1 MKTTLIQIDPHDDL
15 TSIKD
20 KMTWAK
26 SPRMLLF
33 FPHGYPLNQSPLTM
47 KLIRRYAETNG
58 SRVALITR
66 DRVMREIAEEQGIP
80 CFSSAPQ
87 AEKKTWGSINQT
99 KPLGTIKGV
108 EKITELKTI
117 TPSQSK
123 SKRYPIQKI
132 ISVFLLLGVGVLS
145 LLFFI
150 PSAHIVIYPVQAQ
163 QQIDYQVIVSPDVNA
178 VGISGN
184 IPSEQL
190 SIQINGDLSGSSS
203 GKVVV
208 PKARAT
214 GEITITNKTNKSVML
229 PKGTIVSTSGLSPI
243 EFYLTSEVSL
253 APFATTTFDASIE
266 AIMAGESGNVGS
278 GMITTIGGLE
288 NVVSINNLQPTSGGL
303 EQSFPTP
310 TESDYKKLEEKLRIQ
325 LLSICKEE
333 MIGKTKEGTILI
345 ENSIELGEE
354 NTRNQIPA
362 IGEPSDSATLSMNVT
377 CIAIGYRVEDEK
389 LLAKKILDQN
399 LENGLMP
406 LNDIIQIEKVTGF
419 TLTTYEEYS
428 WTEQASRVLMPEMDE
443 QSLVNLLSGKT
454 EKETLILLNQAM
466 NQTKPVEILIKPA
479 WWSRMPLLPN
489 RIVIEIG
496 SN

>member
-87 AEKKTWGSINQT
+87 AEKKSWGAINQT

-117 TPSQSK
+117 TPSQTK
-123 SKRYPIQKI
+123 SKRYPFQKI
-132 ISVFLLLGVGVLS
+132 ISVFLLLGVGVFS

-150 PSAHIVIYPVQAQ
+150 PSAHIVLYPVRTQ
-163 QQIDYQVIVSPDVNA
+163 QQIEYQVIVNPGA
-178 VGISGN
+178 VTVDISGN

-190 SIQINGDLSGSSS
+190 SIQVSGDASGISS

-208 PKARAT
+208 PKAKAT
-214 GEITITNKTNKSVML
+214 GEISITNQSNKTVTL

-243 EFYLTSEVSL
+243 EFYLTSAVSL
-253 APFATTTFDASIE
+253 APSAATT
-266 AIMAGESGNVGS
+266 
-278 GMITTIGGLE
+278 
-288 NVVSINNLQPTSGGL
+288 INS
-303 EQSFPTP
+303 
-310 TESDYKKLEEKLRIQ
+310 
-325 LLSICKEE
+325 
-333 MIGKTKEGTILI
+333 
-345 ENSIELGEE
+345 
-354 NTRNQIPA
+354 
-362 IGEPSDSATLSMNVT
+362 
-377 CIAIGYRVEDEK
+377 
-389 LLAKKILDQN
+389 
-399 LENGLMP
+399 
-406 LNDIIQIEKVTGF
+406 
-419 TLTTYEEYS
+419 
-428 WTEQASRVLMPEMDE
+428 
-443 QSLVNLLSGKT
+443 
-454 EKETLILLNQAM
+454 
-466 NQTKPVEILIKPA
+466 
-479 WWSRMPLLPN
+479 PN
-489 RIVIEIG
+489 
-496 SN
+496 

>member
-66 DRVMREIAEEQGIP
+66 DRVMREIAEEQGIH

-87 AEKKTWGSINQT
+87 AEKKSWGTINQT

-108 EKITELKTI
+108 DKITELKTI
-117 TPSQSK
+117 TPLQTK
-123 SKRYPIQKI
+123 SKRYPFQKI
-132 ISVFLLLGVGVLS
+132 VSVFLFLGVGVFS

-150 PSAHIVIYPVQAQ
+150 PSAHIVLYPVQTQ
-163 QQIDYQVIVSPDVNA
+163 QQIEYQVIVNPGA
-178 VGISGN
+178 VTVDISGN

-190 SIQINGDLSGSSS
+190 SIQVSGDASGSSS

-208 PKARAT
+208 PKAKAT
-214 GEITITNKTNKSVML
+214 GEISITNQSNKTVTL
-229 PKGTIVSTSGLSPI
+229 PKGTIVSTSGFSPI
-243 EFYLTSEVSL
+243 EFYLTSAVSL
-253 APFATTTFDASIE
+253 APSAETTIKAPIE
-266 AIMAGESGNVGS
+266 AVMAGESGNVDS
-278 GMITTIGGLE
+278 GMIITIGGLD
-288 NVVSINNLQPTSGGL
+288 NVVSLKNLKPTLGGL

-310 TESDYKKLEEKLRIQ
+310 TENDYKKLEEKLRIQ
-325 LLSICKEE
+325 LLSICKEDL
-333 MIGKTKEGTILI
+333 IGKTKEETILI
-345 ENSIELGEE
+345 ENTIELGEE
-354 NTRNQIPA
+354 NSRNQIPA
-362 IGEPSDSATLSMNVT
+362 IGEPSDSATLSMTVT
-377 CIAIGYRVEDEK
+377 CGAIGYLVENEK
-389 LLAKKILDQN
+389 QLAKMILDQN

-406 LNDIIQIEKVTGF
+406 LNDIINIEKVTGVS
-419 TLTTYEEYS
+419 LTTDEKYF
-428 WTEQASRVLMPEMDE
+428 WTEQASRELMPEMDK
-443 QSLVNLLSGKT
+443 QSLVNLLSGKSD
-454 EKETLILLNQAM
+454 KEASNLLNQAM
-466 NQTKPVEILIKPA
+466 DQTKPAEISIKPA
-479 WWSRMPLLPN
+479 WWSWMPMLPN

-496 SN
+496 RN

>member
-26 SPRMLLF
+26 SSRMLLF

-58 SRVALITR
+58 ARVALITR

-87 AEKKTWGSINQT
+87 AEKKSWGAINQT

-108 EKITELKTI
+108 EKITELKTV
-117 TPSQSK
+117 TPSQTK
-123 SKRYPIQKI
+123 CKRYPIQKI
-132 ISVFLLLGVGVLS
+132 ISVFLLLGVGVFS

-163 QQIDYQVIVSPDVNA
+163 QQIDYQVIVSPDVET
-178 VGISGN
+178 VEISGN

-190 SIQINGDLSGSSS
+190 SIQVSGDLSGRSS

-214 GEITITNKTNKSVML
+214 GEISITNQSDKTVTL

-243 EFYLTSEVSL
+243 EFYLTFAVSL
-253 APFATTTFDASIE
+253 APSAATTIKAPIE
-266 AIMAGESGNVGS
+266 AVMAGESGNVAS
-278 GMITTIGGLE
+278 GMITTIGGLD
-288 NVVSINNLQPTSGGL
+288 NVVSINNLKPTLGGL

-310 TESDYKKLEEKLRIQ
+310 TASDYKKLEENLRIQ
-325 LLSICKEE
+325 LLSICKNE
-333 MIGKTKEGTILI
+333 MNGKTKEGTFLI
-345 ENSIELGEE
+345 ENTFELGEE
-354 NTRNQIPA
+354 NSRNQIPA
-362 IGEPSDSATLSMNVT
+362 IGEPSDSATLSMKIT
-377 CIAIGYRVEDEK
+377 CNAIGYLVEDEK
-389 LLAKKILDQN
+389 LLAKMILDQN
-399 LENGLMP
+399 LKNGLMP
-406 LNDIIQIEKVTGF
+406 LNDIIQIEKVTGVS
-419 TLTTYEEYS
+419 LTTDKKYS
-428 WTEQASRVLMPEMDE
+428 WAEQASRELMPEMDK
-443 QSLVNLLSGKT
+443 QSLVNLLSGKSD
-454 EKETLILLNQAM
+454 KETSNLLNQAM
-466 NQTKPVEILIKPA
+466 NQTKPAEISIKPA
-479 WWSRMPLLPN
+479 WWSWMPLLPN